1 MKRAAALLLAAVTLC
16 GCKAEPSDVT
26 QSVTS
31 EAERETSSAEETV
44 EKTLPESTP
53 SSSHTE
59 KTEPPVAETS
69 EVIPV
74 ETSEIIPV
82 LFEETDEPTVIPPI
96 LDNAEYFSD
105 TSFFEGEIEEGRMRG
120 KLYFG
125 LTVPFGLELNA
136 AAQAVLDTDSSV
148 DKPTVYASWTAE
160 ALSDEQ
166 LKLLNGGAFSED
178 KLIFDVS
185 RELTNDGEDFC
196 FMVERSFED
205 SALTR
210 YERTLVSG
218 LYPLERGYFQW
229 IYYCYDEGSE
239 REFISDAENSL
250 RSMIFVPTYYG
261 EPTEETVVTEET
273 DETAEPQ
280 SNLGFTVKLPEGTT
294 LKEENMVS
302 EIPNKGLEVAVRA
315 VAEGSIN
322 ITVNEISGDG
332 AWDYALAGAE
342 EARMELDIEGVPADK
357 TEELENTGDRIIIL
371 KKTPLVEGY
380 LYTVSGFYKQSDDR
394 YTLLYAFV
402 SGKDAE
408 SFEPALA
415 ELARS
420 FEFE

>member
-1 MKRAAALLLAAVTLC
+1 
-16 GCKAEPSDVT
+16 
-26 QSVTS
+26 
-31 EAERETSSAEETV
+31 
-44 EKTLPESTP
+44 
-53 SSSHTE
+53 
-59 KTEPPVAETS
+59 
-69 EVIPV
+69 
-74 ETSEIIPV
+74 
-82 LFEETDEPTVIPPI
+82 
-96 LDNAEYFSD
+96 
-105 TSFFEGEIEEGRMRG
+105 MRG

-136 AAQAVLDTDSSV
+136 AQSVLEYGDTD
-148 DKPTVYASWTAE
+148 KPEVTASWTAD
-160 ALSDEQ
+160 AISDEQ

-178 KLIFDVS
+178 KLTFDVS
-185 RELTNDGEDFC
+185 RELTNDGEELYL
-196 FMVERSFED
+196 MVERFFED

-210 YERTLVSG
+210 YERTIVSG

-261 EPTEETVVTEET
+261 ELTEESAES
-273 DETAEPQ
+273 AEPQ
-280 SNLGFTVKLPEGTT
+280 SELGFTVKLPEGIA
-294 LKEENMVS
+294 LKEENSVS

-315 VAEGSIN
+315 VSEGSIS

-332 AWDYALAGAE
+332 AWDHALACAE
-342 EARMELDIEGVPADK
+342 EVRGELDIEGVPPDK

-380 LYTVSGFYKQSDDR
+380 LYTVSGFYKQSDDK
-394 YTLLYAFV
+394 YASLYAFV

-408 SFEPALA
+408 SRETALA
-415 ELARS
+415 ELAGS